1 MAFLDHG
8 ITGDIEANHEGCKHY
23 GPGKP
28 IMVETDRVFGA
39 TQLCLAMGELRL
51 GSLFVCLLVTARVVL
66 DEINLL

>member
-8 ITGDIEANHEGCKHY
+8 IGGDIEANHEGCKHY
-23 GPGKP
+23 GAGKP

-51 GSLFVCLLVTARVVL
+51 GSLFVC
-66 DEINLL
+66 